1 MVLLTRRLPQI
12 WRARVAARLHRRD
25 ATTARGIDGDG
36 IRHRR
41 TALPIT
47 RARGNRGSVAGQ
59 VHDVTLSH
67 AGEAQDDISC

>member
-1 MVLLTRRLPQI
+1 MLS
-12 WRARVAARLHRRD
+12 RVVARLHRRD

-59 VHDVTLSH
+59 VRDVTLSH
-67 AGEAQDDISC
+67 STESQRFVHVDPAQRPRLPV

>member
-1 MVLLTRRLPQI
+1 MLS
-12 WRARVAARLHRRD
+12 RVVARLHRRD
-25 ATTARGIDGDG
+25 ATTARGIDVDG

-59 VHDVTLSH
+59 VREITLSH
-67 AGEAQDDISC
+67 ADEAQGF